1 MSRGFSGVALG
12 ALIIGLVG
20 ANEAKADAIAF
31 ASLDFSAAFFSA
43 PGSTS
48 PADLSHVTFNNVT
61 DILTNSTGL
70 DSSSGSTSASRNGIS
85 QNVVDPSLMSFG
97 SYSGGQNNF
106 GFTTNNTNFSRSDSI
121 LTGNLKQGD
130 AVADVVAETQ
140 VLSGHTG
147 TASTLSTSTSNDN
160 FTANSNLTLQLNV
173 AGSLALYTKLYN
185 SSSPTQQADASVQF
199 TVTLTDLSSQGQ
211 PVILSFAPPQL
222 NTRIAALGAS
232 EEVGSNTANPFFYS
246 SSAFTLIAH
255 DHYSLSLTQEVQT
268 DASATAVPEPAT
280 VALFGVGLVGL
291 GILSFRRRNNGAG
304 LGA

>member
-1 MSRGFSGVALG
+1 MSHGFSGVALG
-12 ALIIGLVG
+12 ALIIGLVS
-20 ANEAKADAIAF
+20 ASEAKADAIAF
-31 ASLDFSAAFFSA
+31 ASLDFSAAYFSA

-48 PADLSHVTFNNVT
+48 PADLSHVTFNQVT
-61 DILTNSTGL
+61 DTLTNSTGL
-70 DSSSGSTSASRNGIS
+70 DSSSGSTSAGRNGIS

-106 GFTTNNTNFSRSDSI
+106 GFTANNTNFSRSDSI

-130 AVADVVAETQ
+130 VVADVVAETQ
-140 VLSGHTG
+140 VLNGHTG
-147 TASTLSTSTSNDN
+147 TASTLSTSNSNEN

-185 SSSPTQQADASVQF
+185 SGSPTQQADASVQF
-199 TVTLTDLSSQGQ
+199 TLTLTDLSSQGQ

-255 DHYSLSLTQEVQT
+255 DHYSLSLTQVVQT